1 MLLVHAAGTTALTV
15 AGLEVPHARLSPNSR
30 ALDGVSWPE
39 AFLYSKKDL
48 TPDWD
53 GKDGMFYALPKL
65 GHHAGEECR
74 SSLTKFYECALPPSG
89 TGDVLD
95 LCSSFTSHY
104 PDKYKAK
111 RCVALGLNALE
122 LAVNPS
128 KTEWR
133 VQDLNEN
140 PTLPYDSESFDVIT
154 NSLSVDY
161 LTSPLEVF
169 GEMHRVL
176 RPGGKA
182 LMSFSN
188 RCFPSKAVKMWLYAD
203 DATRMEIVAS
213 YYNFAPQGGWDN
225 IEAYDIKKGGDG
237 AAPDALAD
245 PLGFLGALFGS
256 VGGDPMFV
264 VTGTKR

>member
-1 MLLVHAAGTTALTV
+1 MLALLTTSLGVKLLRRFDASSFGASWPYSELDLARMDPSPDIQFYETPRFVTHIDDGAIRALTDFYRQ
-15 AGLEVPHARLSPNSR
+15 E
-30 ALDGVSWPE
+30 
-39 AFLYSKKDL
+39 L
-48 TPDWD
+48 T
-53 GKDGMFYALPKL
+53 
-65 GHHAGEECR
+65 
-74 SSLTKFYECALPPSG
+74 SG
-89 TGDVLD
+89 ADVLD
-95 LCSSFTSHY
+95 LCSSWISHL
-104 PDKYKAK
+104 PDEL
-111 RCVALGLNALE
+111 ALGRVAGVGMNARELE
-122 LAVNPS
+122 RNERL
-128 KTEWR
+128 TEFAQR
-133 VQDLNEN
+133 DLNVE
-140 PTLPYDSESFDVIT
+140 PVLPYDDASFDFVC
-154 NSLSVDY
+154 NVVSVDY
-161 LTSPLEVF
+161 LCRPQEIF
-169 GEMHRVL
+169 AEMHRVL